1 MDTLTTTLI
10 KYENIFRQTLKVK
23 NPALL
28 KTGALGSIVNIFSHI
43 KYDTAIYYQKLL
55 RELNPATSTDFKSLL
70 FHSSILN
77 YKINFAIPAE
87 SLVNIVIPD
96 YSIRPTE
103 VLTYDINRT
112 IDLKSKE
119 NMNYTLEEDIKI
131 YFSHNSVS
139 AERLTTNNVYPLEVN
154 KIESP
159 TNAGEYIYLIEYSG
173 LKQYSRNIQAYRV
186 PDYEIGEDIS
196 YSLDIS
202 SKDDIYE
209 INAYI
214 QSPNDNIIDV
224 DSLYAYTSDELSNY
238 RDLSSLPIKYN
249 KYNASQFDKNIY
261 LDIKDNQLTFNI
273 GNGIHGAKLEAGCT
287 ILIETKL
294 TKGNKGNVN
303 SIDIVVPEV
312 LLTSTDDGGL
322 TTTSKTNLKM
332 LSTTGGFNGKD
343 VDDIE
348 YIRSEMIKKSSTRN
362 SLVSINDFQVQY
374 TLDNTQPFVDS
385 KFFNSQNHIFIYNIL
400 RDKYK
405 KIVYTNTFTLTDDE
419 FSQNLFFP
427 EKEYAGQNL
436 ISPFYYKQEFNHYV
450 AYMIKPL
457 IEVQLIAPR
466 DTNRLLK
473 LNNNINFQIIYDY
486 FERKTKIRLINV
498 NPLYTY
504 KVDSNL
510 LSAEL
515 NMYNNFE
522 QIVNQRFLD
531 QFCLFEEP
539 LTDITITI
547 LDNDNIVMEYYS
559 VDSYFQ
565 LVEKQKHYYYNE
577 ISRLDSTKQKKY
589 VLNIP
594 FIDKQYLKINTPLEI
609 YTKLDRF
616 FRVQEDNNRK
626 AFNVDITQAFFNTID
641 LPEKNKQYLI
651 ESNNNGSLLSA
662 KNIILIEIIVDKYKF
677 NLSTI
682 TSSEELEFKIKS
694 EVFKVLSE
702 KEGFTVNYYETLLE
716 NSILTKY
723 DMINNI
729 EVISPKLFSINTSTD
744 IYRSMEK
751 DLGTG
756 PDNLKM
762 IDLVSFVPTYFYF
775 DYDNINITL
784 IFK

>member
-1 MDTLTTTLI
+1 MDGLTTTML
-10 KYENIFRQTLKVK
+10 KYEDILRKTLKVK

-43 KYDTAIYYQKLL
+43 KYDTAVYYQKLL
-55 RELNPATSTDFKSLL
+55 RELNPATSTDFKSIL

-77 YKINFAIPAE
+77 YEINFALPAE
-87 SLVNIVIPD
+87 SLMSIIIPD
-96 YSIRPTE
+96 YSIRSTE
-103 VLTYDINRT
+103 LLTYDINRT

-131 YFSHNSVS
+131 YFAHNSVS
-139 AERLTTNNVYPLEVN
+139 AERITTNNVYPLEVN
-154 KIESP
+154 KIDSPSNPGES
-159 TNAGEYIYLIEYSG
+159 IYLIEYAG
-173 LKQYSRNIQAYRV
+173 LKQYSRNIEAYRV
-186 PDYEIGEDIS
+186 PQYEIGEDIS

-202 SKDDIYE
+202 AKEDIYE

-214 QSPNDNIIDV
+214 QSPTGNFLDI
-224 DSLYAYTSDELSNY
+224 DSLYNYTSDELRNY

-249 KYNASQFDKNIY
+249 KYNANQFDKHIY

-273 GNGIHGAKLEAGCT
+273 GNGIHGKKLDAGST

-312 LLTSTDDGGL
+312 LITSTDTGGLTST
-322 TTTSKTNLKM
+322 SKSNLKM

-348 YIRSEMIKKSSTRN
+348 YIRSEMIKKSSTRD

-374 TLDNTQPFVDS
+374 TLDNTAPFVDA
-385 KFFNSQNHIFIYNIL
+385 KFFNSQNHMFIYNII

-405 KIVYTNTFTLTDDE
+405 KIVNTNTFTLPEDE

-427 EKEYAGQNL
+427 EKEYAGEHL
-436 ISPFYYKQEFNHYV
+436 ISPFYYKHEFNHYV
-450 AYMIKPL
+450 AYMVKPL
-457 IEVQLIAPR
+457 IEVKLIAPR
-466 DTNRLLK
+466 DTNRILK

-504 KVDSNL
+504 KIDSNL
-510 LSAEL
+510 LKAEL
-515 NMYNNFE
+515 TMYNNFE
-522 QIVNQRFLD
+522 QVVNQRFLD
-531 QFCLFEEP
+531 QYCLFEEP
-539 LTDITITI
+539 IKDIII
-547 LDNDNIVMEYYS
+547 SIIDNDKLVMEYNS
-559 VDSYFQ
+559 IDSYYQ
-565 LVEKQKHYYYNE
+565 LVEKQRHFYYNE

-589 VLNIP
+589 ILNIP
-594 FIDKQYLKINTPLEI
+594 YIDKQYLKVNTPLEV

-616 FRVQEDNNRK
+616 FRVQEDKKRK
-626 AFNVDITQAFFNTID
+626 AFNVDLTQSFFNTID
-641 LPEKNKQYLI
+641 LPEKNKEFLI
-651 ESNNNGSLLSA
+651 DANNNGSLLTA

-677 NLSTI
+677 NLSNI

-694 EVFKVLSE
+694 EVFKVLSA
-702 KEGFTVNYYETLLE
+702 KEGFTVDYYETLLE

-723 DMINNI
+723 NMINNI
-729 EVISPKLFSINTSTD
+729 EVISPKLFSIHTSTE
-744 IYRSMEK
+744 IYKNMEK
-751 DLGTG
+751 QLGTG

-784 IFK
+784 TFK